1 MQFFFLSNIIIYLL
15 FDLLNVRV
23 HIYNIN
29 NVQLSMFMLKVKTHI
44 CYDVIIMKIHI
55 LFTILNYYLI
65 KYFKPV
71 FLFN

>member
-1 MQFFFLSNIIIYLL
+1 MQFFFHLNIIYLL

-23 HIYNIN
+23 HTYNIN
-29 NVQLSMFMLKVKTHI
+29 NVQLSMFMLKLKTHI
-44 CYDVIIMKIHI
+44 CYDVIIKKIHI
-55 LFTILNYYLI
+55 LFTIFNYYLI